1 MMKRPGMTIVLI
13 LMLIAGTWVQAS
25 IPPHPRV
32 RQLMK
37 EGRIAEPYYLQ
48 NLDELRSRGLNAP
61 WADEDLRFQRAQ
73 ALRPPAR
80 SHGPALVP
88 TGAYNALVILV
99 DFSDDTAQVAAAEFD
114 TLIFADTPGTMRD
127 YFNTVSYGNLDVVC
141 VNLPGTL
148 GWTRADSAYS
158 YYTTDEF
165 GVGHNGTGAYPRNVQ
180 KLVEETVHALDATID
195 YTQYDNDADGYV
207 DALFVVHAGPGAE
220 YTGSDYDIWSHAWVT
235 SSEQLMD
242 DGALIWR
249 YSTEPEYWTNPGDMT
264 IGVYAH
270 EMGHAVF
277 GVPDLYDRDY
287 SSEGLGDW
295 SLMAGGSWNGFR
307 GDSPAFPDAWTAI
320 QMGYVTATNVVA
332 NAVDQAIAATETTPT
347 AFRLWTD
354 GALGDEYF
362 LVENR
367 QQVSYD
373 AALPGEG
380 LLIYHVD
387 ETALNQNDD
396 EWYPGYTA
404 YGNYLVALEQAD
416 GLWELEQVYS
426 YGDSGDP
433 YPGITGNTA
442 FDFSSVPS
450 SHDYAGNDTY
460 VAIRNISSSGPT
472 MTADFFLSQVI
483 AVSPESLSVD
493 LVTDQ
498 TADQVITI
506 ENTGEF
512 TFAFNI
518 SSQSRSAAAGS
529 PLHSNVFNQSVGVL
543 SDEGSG
549 KVTDGGKLPVWEANG
564 IEEATYQML
573 SAQRF
578 VGEAK
583 TLEIMDHFQYSQAD
597 QIQYTSAG
605 DDMIEDFE
613 VGTWPWAP
621 WIMAGGGGGY
631 TTSACVYEGAQG
643 IYDGGYASMLDWH
656 YRTDVTVGAP
666 GGVLSMWVK
675 PDNSSDG
682 RYYLGFGADE
692 TGGWSLVAA
701 PNTSELLIQQNSG
714 YSYLDLA
721 TVAQSWT
728 AGTWYKLEVLFGD
741 EGQVTGNLYAPDG
754 ITILNSVSTVIAGFQ
769 PAGISIRSFDGWCG
783 DSIGGSSRVPWLS
796 AVPDSGSVPP
806 GGFLD
811 ITVTFDAAGMF
822 SGNYEADLLI
832 TGTDTVWQQANIPVH
847 MHVTGIPDIAV
858 EPDTLDFGTRFV
870 GMQQDSLGFFLGN
883 QGTDSLVV
891 SGLTILPDDGV
902 FTIDITAPI
911 ILYPGEGVDLAVH
924 FAPVSAGLV
933 TATLSIASND
943 PDENPVD
950 IHLSGTGILPPA
962 IAVLPEMLYTKV
974 EKGDSTVLTF
984 TIDNS
989 AGSGELEWLAAV
1001 ADELFEPII
1010 VETSPVFTGSSF
1022 TVAKDQEA
1030 GITPRPSSAGLYTG
1044 EGIHADRLLLN
1055 PAEHGAAAPLDSIL
1069 ARLNRNYTDITSRIP
1084 HRFDF
1089 YDGVSGDYISDGGND
1104 MYDGG
1109 NYLFT
1114 DLGGP
1119 IPYSDDWV
1127 TTQAAVGDSG
1137 KYFTRK
1143 HPGLFVFAAD
1153 LDEVDYF
1160 EISGNLGADGDG
1172 STDGFMADF
1181 VIEDVWYTVF
1191 IKRVFHSW
1199 DPSVNHMVIV
1209 ENASGANHEFATG
1222 TDNDYHRITGIS
1234 NAKRIY
1240 YLLYAGYEDY
1250 AMDNASVFIDDKA
1263 TGIIMS
1269 AFLEAVGLAPPWMTL
1284 EPNSGIVAAGS
1295 SVDVDVKLFAIRP
1308 PGVYDEEI
1316 VILSNDPVNPF
1327 VMLPL
1332 TVEIPLLTAPTVVS
1346 VMDVPGDQGGW
1357 VDVSWLP
1364 SLDDRETSQSPVLF
1378 YSIWQKAPLGEAVSS
1393 FTVGLPDGFESAS
1406 VTLSAP
1412 GWMGLGSV
1420 GATQDS
1426 IYSFLAH
1433 TLVDSNQEGTNL
1445 SYFRVSAHTALAPS
1459 EFVYSEVASG
1469 YSVDNIAP
1477 GVPSGLAVTSAAN
1490 GVRVTWEYDM
1500 EAEKDFQYFAVY
1512 RGQTD
1517 TFTPEHPDSTFG
1529 ITAETFFIDEDMTP
1543 LVVNY
1548 YRVGAVDHNG
1558 NTSELSEAI
1567 SGDYLSVDGS
1577 AGVPETFALQQNYP
1591 NPFNPTTVIRFD
1603 VPEATYLSLVVYD
1616 ILGREV
1622 AHLEDGY
1629 IEPGYHQSV
1638 WNGRT
1643 SAGREV
1649 PTGVYIARLVT
1660 PSYRQ
1665 QIKMVLMK

>member
-1 MMKRPGMTIVLI
+1 MKKRPGMTIVLI
-13 LMLIAGTWVQAS
+13 IILLTGAWVQAS

-32 RQLMK
+32 RQMMK
-37 EGRIAEPYYLQ
+37 ERRIAEPYYLQ
-48 NLDELRSRGLNAP
+48 NLNELRSRGVNAP
-61 WADEDLRFQRAQ
+61 WIDEDLRFQRTM
-73 ALRPPAR
+73 ALQPPAR

-88 TGAYNALVILV
+88 TGSFNALVILV
-99 DFSDDTAQVAAAEFD
+99 DFSDATAQVAATEFD
-114 TLIFADTPGTMRD
+114 TLIFSDVPGTMRD
-127 YFNTVSYGNLDVVC
+127 YFSAVSYGSLDVVT
-141 VNLPGTL
+141 VNLPGAL
-148 GWTRADSAYS
+148 GWTQADSAYS
-158 YYTTDEF
+158 YYTTDIL
-165 GVGHNGTGAYPRNVQ
+165 GAGHNGLGDYPRNVQ
-180 KLVEETVHALDATID
+180 KLVEETVLALDETID

-207 DALFVVHAGPGAE
+207 DALFVVHAGRGAE
-220 YTGSDYDIWSHAWVT
+220 YTGSDYDIWSHAWST
-235 SSEQLMD
+235 SYDVLL
-242 DGALIWR
+242 DGVFVSR
-249 YSTEPEYWTNPGDMT
+249 YSMEPEYWLNPGDMT

-295 SLMAGGSWNGFR
+295 SLMSGGSWNGFN

-320 QMGYVTATNVVA
+320 QMGYVSATNVAA
-332 NAVDQAIAATETTPT
+332 NAVDQAIVSAETTPT
-347 AFRLWTD
+347 AFRLWAD
-354 GALGDEYF
+354 GTLGDEYF

-387 ETALNQNDD
+387 ETALSQNDD
-396 EWYPGYTA
+396 EWYPGYTE

-416 GLWELEQVYS
+416 GLWELEQAFS

-442 FDFSSVPS
+442 FDFTSTPN
-450 SHDYAGNDTY
+450 SHDYADNDTY

-483 AVSPESLSVD
+483 AVSPESLSVN

-506 ENTGEF
+506 ENTGDF

-529 PLHSNVFNQSVGVL
+529 PLL
-543 SDEGSG
+543 SDVFYQPAVDLRDERLD
-549 KVTDGGKLPVWEANG
+549 KVTDGSTLPVWEANG
-564 IEEATYQML
+564 IDEATYQML
-573 SAQRF
+573 SVQTF
-578 VGEAK
+578 VGESK
-583 TLEIMDHFQYSQAD
+583 TLELLDHFQHSQSD
-597 QIQYTSAG
+597 QTLVMSAG
-605 DDMIEDFE
+605 NSMIEDFE
-613 VGTWPWAP
+613 IGIWPWAP
-621 WIMAGGGGGY
+621 WIMEGAGGGS

-643 IYDGGYASMLDWH
+643 IYDGGYGSMLDWY
-656 YRTDVTVGAP
+656 YRTDVTVGVP
-666 GGVLSMWVK
+666 GGALSMWVK
-675 PDNSSDG
+675 PDNSYDG
-682 RYYLGFGADE
+682 RYYLGFGTDE

-701 PNTSELLIQQNSG
+701 PNSSELIIQQNSG
-714 YSYLDLA
+714 WSYTDLA
-721 TVAQSWT
+721 AVTQSWT

-754 ITILNSVSTVIAGFQ
+754 ITMLNSVSTILSGFQ

-783 DSIGGSSRVPWLS
+783 DSIGGSRGIPWIS
-796 AVPDSGSVPP
+796 AVPDSGSIPP
-806 GGFLD
+806 AGFLD
-811 ITVTFDAAGMF
+811 ITVTFDAAGLF
-822 SGNYEADLLI
+822 GGSYDGDLII
-832 TGTDTVWQQANIPVH
+832 TGTDTIRQQVNVPVH
-847 MHVTGIPDIAV
+847 MQVMGIPDIAV

-870 GMQQDSLGFFLGN
+870 GTQQDSLGFFLGN
-883 QGTDSLVV
+883 QGTDSLLV

-902 FTIDITAPI
+902 FTIDTTAPI
-911 ILYPGEGVDLAVH
+911 ILYPGEGLDIAV
-924 FAPVSAGLV
+924 FFTPNSAGLA
-933 TATLSIASND
+933 TATLSISSND
-943 PDENPVD
+943 PDENQVD
-950 IHLSGTGILPPA
+950 IDLSGTGVLPPA
-962 IAVLPEMLYTKV
+962 IAVMPEMLYAKL

-989 AGSGELEWLAAV
+989 AGAGELKWLAAV
-1001 ADELFEPII
+1001 ADELFDPII
-1010 VETSPVFTGSSF
+1010 VETSPVFTGSSSM
-1022 TVAKDQEA
+1022 AEKDQDA
-1030 GITPRPSSAGLYTG
+1030 GITPRPSSAELYTG
-1044 EGIHADRLLLN
+1044 EGLHADQLVLS
-1055 PAEHGAAAPLDSIL
+1055 PVEQGAAVPLDSIL
-1069 ARLNRNYTDITSRIP
+1069 ARLNRNYTGITSRIP

-1089 YDGVSGDYISDGGND
+1089 SDGVFGDYISDGNYD

-1114 DLGGP
+1114 DLDGP
-1119 IPYSDDWV
+1119 IPYSDDLV
-1127 TTQAAVGDSG
+1127 TTHAGIGESG
-1137 KYFTRK
+1137 QYFTRK

-1153 LDEVDYF
+1153 LDGIDYF
-1160 EISGNLGADGDG
+1160 EISGNLGADGEGSADG
-1172 STDGFMADF
+1172 YMADF

-1191 IKRVFHSW
+1191 VKRVFHSW

-1222 TDNDYHRITGIS
+1222 TDNDYHRVTGLRD
-1234 NAKRIY
+1234 AKRIY
-1240 YLLYAGYEDY
+1240 YLLYAGYDDY
-1250 AMDNASVFIDDKA
+1250 AMDNESVFIDNKA

-1284 EPNSGIVAAGS
+1284 EPNSGIVNAGS
-1295 SVDVDVKLFAIRP
+1295 SEDVDVKLFAIRP
-1308 PGVYDEEI
+1308 PGIYEEEI
-1316 VILSNDPVNPF
+1316 LILSNDPVNSF
-1327 VMLPL
+1327 VPVPL
-1332 TVEIPLLTAPTVVS
+1332 TVEIPLLTSPTIVGVT
-1346 VMDVPGDQGGW
+1346 DVPGDQGGW

-1364 SLDDRETSQSPVLF
+1364 SRDDREMSQSPVLF
-1378 YSIWQKAPLGEAVSS
+1378 YSIWQKAPVDAAVSS
-1393 FTVGLPDGFESAS
+1393 LTVGLPDGFESTR

-1433 TLVDSNQEGTNL
+1433 TLADSNQEGINL
-1445 SYFRVSAHTALAPS
+1445 SYFRVSAHTAKAPS
-1459 EFVYSEVASG
+1459 EFVYSEVVSG

-1477 GVPSGLAVTSAAN
+1477 GVPTGLVVSNAAT
-1490 GVRVTWEYDM
+1490 GVRVGWEYNM
-1500 EAEKDFQYFAVY
+1500 EAEEDFQYFAVY

-1517 TFTPEHPDSTFG
+1517 TFIPEHSDSTFG
-1529 ITAETFFIDEDMTP
+1529 RTAETFFIDEDVTA

-1548 YRVGAVDHNG
+1548 YRIGAVDHNG
-1558 NTSELSEAI
+1558 NVSELSEAI
-1567 SGDYLSVDGS
+1567 AGSYLSVDGR
-1577 AGVPETFALQQNYP
+1577 ACVPETFALQQNYP
-1591 NPFNPTTVIRFD
+1591 NPFNPNTVIRFD

-1629 IEPGYHQSV
+1629 IEPGYHQTV

-1643 SAGREV
+1643 AAGRDV

-1660 PSYRQ
+1660 PNHRQ